1 MMKPSQTAARP
12 RSSLH
17 RSGLNS
23 MVPSRFVT
31 WTLVLISVLTS
42 PSCGHRE
49 SETTSRSEMA
59 SRCVLEMGKAVPVLS
74 TDGKHLY
81 VEPQSLTLVGDDVV
95 AIGAPVMFLDD
106 TNAVARYIGTPVAG
120 VRIARDGRAQYI
132 APPDGWPTFA
142 SPRVLHEPEATWHAI
157 WADEWSNPDSG
168 TVQLMYGKFDGRSW
182 TRVTRIGR
190 FDRSGW
196 GPNAPSQLLRF
207 KDGLA
212 LAAPVNQGVML
223 LTERDGSWSVSSVPP
238 AHSAVYTALNVEED
252 GLVIAYVGYDA
263 SDSVALAVTR
273 SLDGGVT
280 WTRPVTVALGAKYD
294 PRLVRVGRNLALI
307 WLGRRAMFRRQGVWV
322 SLSDDRGVSWSRP
335 EQPPGTGAVTRL
347 SHASVL
353 GDQLLIVGE
362 SDSAGTIRQTWHI
375 INRSGRSQPLGRHAQ
390 GQRWPLLA
398 SDERERLTM
407 LTDTGSPTR
416 LVSLL
421 SHMKLSCPQ

>member
-1 MMKPSQTAARP
+1 MMEPSQAVGRP
-12 RSSLH
+12 SSS
-17 RSGLNS
+17 RQCCVPKSKA
-23 MVPSRFVT
+23 PSRFLT
-31 WTLVLISVLTS
+31 RTLACISVLNS
-42 PSCGHRE
+42 LSCRHRE
-49 SETTSRSEMA
+49 SETTSYSETA
-59 SRCVLEMGKAVPVLS
+59 SRCVLEKDKTVPVLS
-74 TDGKHLY
+74 SDGKHLY

-106 TNAVARYIGTPVAG
+106 TNAVARYAGTPVAG

-142 SPRVLHEPEATWHAI
+142 SPRVLHEPEATWHAV

-223 LTERDGSWSVSSVPP
+223 LTERGGSWSASSVPP

-307 WLGRRAMFRRQGVWV
+307 WLGRRAMFRRQGVWM

-347 SHASVL
+347 SDASVL

-375 INRSGRSQPLGRHAQ
+375 INRSGRSQPLGRHDQ
-390 GQRWPLLA
+390 GQRWPILA
-398 SDERERLTM
+398 SDKREQLTM
-407 LTDTGSPTR
+407 LADTGSRTR

-421 SHMKLSCPQ
+421 SHMKLSCPR

>member
-1 MMKPSQTAARP
+1 MKPSQVGVRP

-23 MVPSRFVT
+23 IVPSRFIT
-31 WTLVLISVLTS
+31 WTLVLISVLLS
-42 PSCGHRE
+42 PSCRHRE
-49 SETTSRSEMA
+49 SEPTSRYETA
-59 SRCVLEMGKAVPVLS
+59 SRCLLEMEKALPVLS

-106 TNAVARYIGTPVAG
+106 TNALARSGGTPVAG
-120 VRIARDGRAQYI
+120 VRIARDGRAEYI
-132 APPDGWPTFA
+132 APPVGWPTFA
-142 SPRVLHEPEATWHAI
+142 APRVLYEPKTTWHAV

-196 GPNAPSQLLRF
+196 GPNAPSQLVRF

-223 LTERDGSWSVSSVPP
+223 LTERDGSWSASSVPP
-238 AHSAVYTALNVEED
+238 AHSAAYAALNVEED

-307 WLGRRAMFRRQGVWV
+307 WLGRRAMFRRQGVWM
-322 SLSDDRGVSWSRP
+322 SLSADRGVSWSDP

-347 SHASVL
+347 SYASVL

-362 SDSAGTIRQTWHI
+362 SDSSGTTRQSWHVI
-375 INRSGRSQPLGRHAQ
+375 DRAGRSQSLGREDQ
-390 GQRWPLLA
+390 GKRWPILA
-398 SDERERLTM
+398 SDKRDRIAVLA
-407 LTDTGSPTR
+407 DTGSPTR
-416 LVSLL
+416 LVSLV
-421 SHMKLSCPQ
+421 SHIVLSCPQ